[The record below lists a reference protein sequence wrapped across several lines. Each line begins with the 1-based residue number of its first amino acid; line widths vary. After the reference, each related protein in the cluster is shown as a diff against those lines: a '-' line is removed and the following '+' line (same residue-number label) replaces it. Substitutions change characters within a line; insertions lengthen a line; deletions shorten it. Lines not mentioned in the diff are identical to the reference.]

1 MSKFLTPP
9 VWYDGAGTLNEMLT
23 GTSIEDGNIVI
34 GKGASS
40 DVNVFSSIIIGGGA
54 TGGNGSSGQISIG
67 GETSASNT
75 IAIGPSAA
83 ASAANSIAIGAG
95 ATVTA
100 QNTIQLGDNNAAYTL
115 NVGNGFTI
123 TPITSGDYT
132 NQVILGN
139 VNQIKAPSDGISF
152 EVGERR
158 GNGTIIFPTKI
169 KTLMVDSNQYS
180 VGTISKTS
188 TQGSL
193 NLDANCLYVINFG
206 SIRAML
212 HTTTNNS
219 TTHQFIYSLNSTT
232 DYVMYVN
239 NVLSNTIS
247 VTCKL
252 QKYNKSDNTYTDYTD
267 SDFTAIKVCSFT

>member
-9 VWYDGAGTLNEMLT
+9 VWYDSVGTLNEMLT

-54 TGGNGSSGQISIG
+54 TGGSGSSGQISIG

-100 QNTIQLGDNNAAYTL
+100 QNTIQLGDNNAAYML

-152 EVGERR
+152 EIGERR

-180 VGTISKTS
+180 VGMISKTS

-193 NLDANCLYVINFG
+193 NLDANCLYLVNFG
-206 SIRAML
+206 TMRAML

-239 NVLSNTIS
+239 NVLSDTTS

-252 QKYNKSDNTYTDYTD
+252 QKYDKSSNTYTDYTD
-267 SDFTAIKVCSFT
+267 NDFTAIKVCSFT